1 MAAKRYPTERVDE
14 EVQAETR
21 ALGEKGKL
29 RPGPVP
35 VWVTEIA
42 DRYATRTATHIGKRT
57 LPRTMLTMI
66 VLAVA
71 IFIAFSVPVEDGGKF
86 WPVLGGIS
94 LAYLLLVTYF
104 RTVGRLSEW
113 ETDEYRTKEKVKI
126 FRAHAAEVYQTEG
139 AKYTGNWGHDWVN
152 TESVLVNLSE
162 SGFISDEGNFD
173 DYMLR
178 YLGGGIAAV
187 VRNFSIDGV
196 SPDVMTRQSE
206 YLNSLTYALADE
218 LLQLLS
224 DESVADLVKSLPLK
238 ESRTDVRNSS
248 KAIEYIQERLTWGI
262 ESLDEGTL
270 DRGLSITDDQYAALP
285 QSFIEKGAQIRDKEM
300 ERFFAEVDRRNRAR
314 MDLELWQQDHPA
326 PPASPYD
333 ISPRGAE
340 FWVRDWMTHMGLEE
354 AEVTQA
360 SGDGGIDVI
369 AEGAVA
375 QVKLYTSPIPVADV
389 REFAGV
395 ALTNHRSE
403 IPLFFCLQ

>member
-1 MAAKRYPTERVDE
+1 M
-14 EVQAETR
+14 
-21 ALGEKGKL
+21 
-29 RPGPVP
+29 
-35 VWVTEIA
+35 
-42 DRYATRTATHIGKRT
+42 
-57 LPRTMLTMI
+57 
-66 VLAVA
+66 
-71 IFIAFSVPVEDGGKF
+71 
-86 WPVLGGIS
+86 
-94 LAYLLLVTYF
+94 
-104 RTVGRLSEW
+104 
-113 ETDEYRTKEKVKI
+113 
-126 FRAHAAEVYQTEG
+126 
-139 AKYTGNWGHDWVN
+139 N

-187 VRNFSIDGV
+187 VRDFSIDGV

-248 KAIEYIQERLTWGI
+248 KAIESIQERLTWGI

-340 FWVRDWMTHMGLEE
+340 FWV
-354 AEVTQA
+354 
-360 SGDGGIDVI
+360 
-369 AEGAVA
+369 
-375 QVKLYTSPIPVADV
+375 
-389 REFAGV
+389 
-395 ALTNHRSE
+395 
-403 IPLFFCLQ
+403 